1 MSVTAI
7 SGRQL
12 ALWWSVKEKASQEE
26 MADLLNGFFSFVFTR
41 EDLTSILAATQLET
55 ETLERV
61 CVTAKKVRAKII
73 KLKQFSAASPDGIGP
88 QLFQELQN
96 ELITTLVIIYRQ
108 SMRSG
113 EVPED

>member
-1 MSVTAI
+1 VDSERKSFT
-7 SGRQL
+7 GD
-12 ALWWSVKEKASQEE
+12 KE
-26 MADLLNGFFSFVFTR
+26 MANLLNGLFSSVFTW
-41 EDLTSILAATQLET
+41 EDLTSIPAATQLET

-61 CVTAKKVRAKII
+61 CVTAKEVRAKII
-73 KLKQFSAASPDGIGP
+73 KLKPFSAAGPDGIGP

-108 SMRSG
+108 SLRSG